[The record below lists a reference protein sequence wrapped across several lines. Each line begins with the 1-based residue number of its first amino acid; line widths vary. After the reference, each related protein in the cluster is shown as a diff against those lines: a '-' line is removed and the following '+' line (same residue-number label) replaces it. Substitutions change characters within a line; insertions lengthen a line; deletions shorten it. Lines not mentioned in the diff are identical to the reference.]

1 MQARSLVSRP
11 ALSSPSTRLLER
23 VRPVIDL
30 RSLTASGMLY
40 ENSRSFDGGLRFGPA
55 QMTLNAQNP
64 ADWLARQIEHALS
77 HVHTQEITD
86 RPVHVDAP
94 CGALCHPDAPTACLQ
109 AVASARACPQEV
121 CLEFENASF
130 SAYLTAA
137 LAGARALRRVGFR
150 LGLDARQ
157 SSCALANPAL
167 RLLIDVVHV
176 DAAELGF
183 DLRLARRVTAAHE
196 DGIQIVAHGA
206 AWRDHETLLKAGV
219 DQIVSARA
227 DA

>member
-11 ALSSPSTRLLER
+11 TLSSPSTRLLER

-30 RSLTASGMLY
+30 RNLTASGMLY

-55 QMTLNAQNP
+55 QVSLDARSP
-64 ADWLARQIEHALS
+64 ADWLARQVEHALH
-77 HVHTQEITD
+77 HVHVEEITD

-94 CGALCHPDAPTACLQ
+94 CGALCHPETPTACLQ
-109 AVASARACPQEV
+109 AVANAKSCPQEV
-121 CLEFENASF
+121 CLEFENATF
-130 SAYLTAA
+130 SADLTAA

-167 RLLIDVVHV
+167 RLLIDLVHV

-183 DLRLARRVTAAHE
+183 DLRLARRVNAAHE

-206 AWRDHETLLKAGV
+206 AWRDQDTLLKAGV
-219 DQIVSARA
+219 DQVVSARS